1 MRPKVGPNFKA
12 DAVNAAR
19 VLFLTNGVES
29 TSMDD
34 VAKALGVSKPTVYEH
49 FASKKLL
56 LDEVFDAATKDV
68 ELDWLE
74 KAKQSNMPFHEF
86 LRATALVCI
95 EFVRTPRKVE
105 AYQMVVREGP
115 RSAVLRDAFL
125 SYLGRPTAITMR
137 KVIKAAIERGECR
150 KVDVDVVQRMI
161 TAPMYFAMTERAIFG
176 QNAMSMDELTA
187 YFNESF
193 QVLID
198 SLCVRPTGP

>member
-1 MRPKVGPNFKA
+1 M
-12 DAVNAAR
+12 VNAAR
-19 VLFLTNGVES
+19 DLFLKNGVEH

-34 VAKALGVSKPTVYEH
+34 VAHALGVSKPTVYEH
-49 FASKKLL
+49 FPSKKKL

-68 ELDWLE
+68 ELGWLE
-74 KAKQSNMPFHEF
+74 QARQTSMPFDEF
-86 LRATALVCI
+86 LRMTALMCV

-125 SYLGRPTAITMR
+125 SYLGRPTAIMMR

-176 QNAMSMDELTA
+176 QNAMSLDELTA

-198 SLCVRPTGP
+198 SLYVPPSTAGRQS